1 MKHFLSLKYLS
12 KAEILEIISLSLEI
26 KKNFKNNI
34 PTKSF
39 EGKTLGLI
47 FNKPST
53 RTRISFEVASYQL
66 GGNSIFLSQND
77 LQLGRGESIE
87 DTSKVLS
94 SMIDAISIRTNS
106 QEEIESY
113 AKHSTIPVINALSD
127 VAHPTQMIADFMT
140 IKEYN
145 KENEKICF
153 IGDGNNMMNSWLCLA
168 SILGLNLA
176 ISTPT
181 KYGIDKDIL
190 KEAKNMPS
198 FDENKIK
205 FFNNPNDAIKDAS
218 VVMTDTW
225 VSMTDDKKDE
235 DKIGHFKDFTID
247 DKMMSLAKKDAI
259 FMHCLPAYREYEVSA
274 SVIDGEQNVVFE
286 QAENK
291 LHANKGLL
299 TWLMS

>member
-1 MKHFLSLKYLS
+1 MKHFLSLKDLS
-12 KAEILEIISLSLEI
+12 KDEILEIISLSLEI

-66 GGNSIFLSQND
+66 GGNAIFLSQND

-87 DTSKVLS
+87 DTAKVLS

-113 AKHSTIPVINALSD
+113 AKYSTIPVINALSD
-127 VAHPTQMIADFMT
+127 LYHPTQMIADFMT
-140 IKEYN
+140 IKEHN
-145 KENEKICF
+145 KENGKICF
-153 IGDGNNMMNSWLCLA
+153 IGDGNNMMNSWLFLA
-168 SILGLNLA
+168 SILGLEVSFA
-176 ISTPT
+176 TPD
-181 KYGIDKDIL
+181 KYKINEDIIN
-190 KEAKNMPS
+190 EAKKLPA

-205 FFNNPNDAIKDAS
+205 FFNNPNDAIKNAS

-225 VSMTDDKKDE
+225 VSMDQDKEKVE
-235 DKIGHFKDFTID
+235 HFEGFTID

-259 FMHCLPAYREYEVSA
+259 FMHCLPAYREYEASA
-274 SVIDGEQNVVFE
+274 SVIDGEQSVIFK
-286 QAENK
+286 QTENK

-299 TWLMS
+299 SWLMS

>member
-127 VAHPTQMIADFMT
+127 AYHPSQMIADFMT
-140 IKEYN
+140 IKEHN

-153 IGDGNNMMNSWLCLA
+153 IGDGNNMMNSWLFLA
-168 SILGLNLA
+168 SILGLNLSIA
-176 ISTPT
+176 TPN
-181 KYGIDKDIL
+181 KYEIDKDII
-190 KEAKNMPS
+190 KEAKKLPA

-225 VSMTDDKKDE
+225 VSMTQDK
-235 DKIGHFKDFTID
+235 DKEKTEHFKNFTID

-259 FMHCLPAYREYEVSA
+259 FMHCLPAYREYEASA
-274 SVIDGEQNVVFE
+274 SVIDGEQSVIFK
-286 QAENK
+286 QTENK

-299 TWLMS
+299 SWLMS